1 MLRVGSRAQVMHGN
15 AKMTGGG
22 LRKNDLTYNKAGKIV
37 SKKMSKMAKKEMR
50 LQKAGYITTKGV
62 FGVKKMSGGE
72 PSPPKKQ
79 RVNYKVNVIPQEIID
94 ECKKDFS
101 DTIHNTEIKRFTQK
115 TSNPFNTYF
124 VIKING
130 EDKYFIKCG
139 RWERTDRCIK
149 NEVIAYTRLFQM
161 YPDDCNGDYPIYAK
175 MITYAKNEDKDN
187 GCIALRFVENTVLP
201 DDSKSDVIKEG
212 LTYLKKAGI
221 FHHDIATNIKIH
233 KHTNKPFILD
243 FEGSQTF
250 TTELDK
256 EYFELYH
263 FDDEI
268 SFIQYIINAGIPNR
282 RVGIQPT
289 PTKINKKTNRLNI
302 STPIKLNF
310 NKFNKFNKFN
320 ITTLPLK
327 LDTPPSSP
335 QPFGTPLPPPGT
347 PPPSSPPPSS
357 PLPFG
362 TPPPPSTPQPSTP
375 QQAPSTPPPPSTPHN
390 GGKKK
395 KKKKK
400 K

>member
-1 MLRVGSRAQVMHGN
+1 M
-15 AKMTGGG
+15 
-22 LRKNDLTYNKAGKIV
+22 
-37 SKKMSKMAKKEMR
+37 
-50 LQKAGYITTKGV
+50 
-62 FGVKKMSGGE
+62 
-72 PSPPKKQ
+72 
-79 RVNYKVNVIPQEIID
+79 D

-101 DTIHNTEIKRFTQK
+101 DTIHIIETIPFIQQ
-115 TSNPFNTYF
+115 TSNPDNTYF
-124 VIKING
+124 VIKINN

-139 RWERTDRCIK
+139 KWDTTYRCIK
-149 NEVIAYTRLFQM
+149 NEVIAYTRLYQM
-161 YPDDCNGDYPIYAK
+161 YKDDCEGDYPKYAK
-175 MITYAKNEDKDN
+175 MITYAKNNDKNN
-187 GCIALRFVENTVLP
+187 GCIALRFVENTKLP
-201 DDSKSDVIKEG
+201 DDSNSDVIEEG
-212 LTYLKKAGI
+212 LNYLKEAGI

-233 KHTNKPFILD
+233 IGTNKPFILD

-289 PTKINKKTNRLNI
+289 PTKINKKKNRLNI

-310 NKFNKFNKFN
+310 NKFNIPTPQGLTGN
-320 ITTLPLK
+320 LSLY
-327 LDTPPSSP
+327 TPPSSP
-335 QPFGTPLPPPGT
+335 QPFGTPPQLQ
-347 PPPSSPPPSS
+347 
-357 PLPFG
+357 PFG
-362 TPPPPSTPQPSTP
+362 TPPSTPQPSTP
-375 QQAPSTPPPPSTPHN
+375 QQAPSTPPSSSTSHN

>member
-15 AKMTGGG
+15 AKITGGG
-22 LRKNDLTYNKAGKIV
+22 LRKKDLTYNKAGKIV

-62 FGVKKMSGGE
+62 FGVKKMSGGDP

-79 RVNYKVNVIPQEIID
+79 KVNYKVNAIPQEIID

-149 NEVIAYTRLFQM
+149 NEVIAYTRLYQM
-161 YPDDCNGDYPIYAK
+161 YNDDCEGDYPKYAK
-175 MITYAKNEDKDN
+175 MITYAKTNDKNN
-187 GCIALRFVENTVLP
+187 GCIALRFVKNTKLP
-201 DDSKSDVIKEG
+201 VHSNGDVIEKG
-212 LTYLKKAGI
+212 LNYLKEAGI

-233 KHTNKPFILD
+233 IDNNTPFILD

-250 TTELDK
+250 TTPLDK
-256 EYFELYH
+256 EYYELYN
-263 FDDEI
+263 FDDKE
-268 SFIQYIINAGIPNR
+268 SFINYIINAGMPNR
-282 RVGIQPT
+282 DVGIQPT
-289 PTKINKKTNRLNI
+289 PTKINKITNRLNI

-310 NKFNKFNKFN
+310 NKSN
-320 ITTLPLK
+320 IPTPQGLTGNLSLY
-327 LDTPPSSP
+327 TPPSSP
-335 QPFGTPLPPPGT
+335 QPFGTPPQLQ
-347 PPPSSPPPSS
+347 
-357 PLPFG
+357 PFG
-362 TPPPPSTPQPSTP
+362 TPPQLQSFGTPESQILL
-375 QQAPSTPPPPSTPHN
+375 TPPPTSHN